1 MTRARSGPKWEVGID
16 APRNTHASATGALLP
31 IPSPTLQH
39 QKGRAF
45 LFYRN
50 WRPGFICELC
60 NNTGLAWQLRW
71 KRICLQEDPLEEGMA
86 THSSILAWRISWM
99 EEPGGLQSMGSQRVR
114 QYWVTNTHE
123 ITHRHT
129 HTWTDTSMKP
139 SLLSHFNL
147 WFAQAF
153 LTTIQHLF
161 QFLPVS
167 PLSSTAIHSVTFHML
182 PSSIHRRETS
192 HTSHSRKHLK
202 VLEF

>member
-1 MTRARSGPKWEVGID
+1 MRARSRPKWEVGID

-86 THSSILAWRISWM
+86 THSSILAWRISWI

-114 QYWVTNTHE
+114 QYWVTNTHA

-129 HTWTDTSMKP
+129 HTCTDTSVKP

-153 LTTIQHLF
+153 LSNNYPTSFPISPSVTP
-161 QFLPVS
+161 FLHRH
-167 PLSSTAIHSVTFHML
+167 PLSHISHVTFIY
-182 PSSIHRRETS
+182 PQKGDIS
-192 HTSHSRKHLK
+192 HLSFQKAS
-202 VLEF
+202 